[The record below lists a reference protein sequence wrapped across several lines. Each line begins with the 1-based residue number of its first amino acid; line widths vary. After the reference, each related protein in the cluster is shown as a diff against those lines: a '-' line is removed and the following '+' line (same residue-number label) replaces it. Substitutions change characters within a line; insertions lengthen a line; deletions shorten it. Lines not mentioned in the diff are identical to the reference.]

1 MVELSYVECAAGLS
15 ITNTMMHY
23 PLTAPEA
30 ACRQHAA
37 TTNQQAHAKLSFKT
51 Y

>member
-30 ACRQHAA
+30 ACRQQPP
-37 TTNQQAHAKLSFKT
+37 TSKVQAHAKLSFKT